1 MEGESLLILVLVGI
15 LIYYI
20 NKTNDDNDNNTNRYN
35 YT

>member
-20 NKTNDDNDNNTNRYN
+20 NKTNDNNDNNTNRYN